1 MAKPKGAPK
10 TGGRKKGVPNKVT
23 ADVRHAINEAFDRAG
38 GVDYLVNLAASD
50 ARTFC
55 TLLGKIIPTQIAGD
69 EDGEP
74 IKHVLEVSWAMR
86 SKDSE

>member
-10 TGGRKKGVPNKVT
+10 TGGRKKGTPNKAT
-23 ADVRHAINEAFDRAG
+23 ADVRDAITQAFERAG
-38 GVDYLVNLAASD
+38 GADYLHRLATED
-50 ARTFC
+50 PRTFC

>member
-10 TGGRKKGVPNKVT
+10 TGGRKKGVPNKLT
-23 ADVRHAINEAFDRAG
+23 TDVRNAINEAFDRAG
-38 GVDYLVNLAASD
+38 GIDYLVNLATSD
-50 ARTFC
+50 PRTFC
-55 TLLGKIIPTQIAGD
+55 TLLGKIVPTQIAGD
-69 EDGEP
+69 EDAP